1 VVKQIRYL
9 LFGVLFGIVLC
20 KVEAVSWWRMQ
31 EMFRFEGFKL
41 YGLFAT
47 AIPTGLLSVWAIKK
61 FNIKTLSGDKI
72 VIPKKQ
78 FNWGY
83 VFGGLLFGTGWAFS
97 GACPGP
103 LLALI
108 GAGHTV
114 ILVVFASAL
123 AGTWVYS
130 WLRPYLPH

>member
-1 VVKQIRYL
+1 VKQIRYIIL
-9 LFGVLFGIVLC
+9 GILFGIVLS

-31 EMFRFEGFKL
+31 EMFRFHGFKL
-41 YGLFAT
+41 YGLFAA
-47 AIPTGLLSVWAIKK
+47 AIPTGILSIWIIRR
-61 FNIKTLSGDKI
+61 FNIKTLSGEAI
-72 VIPKKQ
+72 VIPRKQ

-83 VFGGLLFGTGWAFS
+83 VIGGALFGTGWALS

-114 ILVVFASAL
+114 VIVVFISAL

-130 WLRPYLPH
+130 WLRPRLPH

>member
-1 VVKQIRYL
+1 MKNWRYL
-9 LFGVLFGIVLC
+9 FLGIVFGIVLC
-20 KVEAVSWWRMQ
+20 KVQAVSWWRMQ
-31 EMFRFEGFKL
+31 EMFRFDAFYM

-47 AIPTGLLSVWAIKK
+47 AIPTGILSIWLIKK
-61 FNIKTLSGDKI
+61 FRIKTIQGEPI
-72 VIPKKQ
+72 VIPKKK

-83 VFGGLLFGTGWAFS
+83 VIGGLLFGVGWAFS

-108 GAGHTV
+108 GAGNTV
-114 ILVVFASAL
+114 VIVAFVSAL

-130 WLRPYLPH
+130 YLRPKLPH

>member
-1 VVKQIRYL
+1 MKHTRYL
-9 LFGVLFGIVLC
+9 LLGILFGIILC

-31 EMFRFEGFKL
+31 EMFRFQGFKL

-47 AIPTGLLSVWAIKK
+47 AIPTGILSVWLIRKYR
-61 FNIKTLSGDKI
+61 IKTLGGEPI
-72 VIPKKQ
+72 VIPKKV

-83 VFGGLLFGTGWAFS
+83 VIGGALFGIGWALS

-114 ILVVFASAL
+114 IIVVFASAL

-130 WLRPYLPH
+130 WLRPRLPH

>member
-1 VVKQIRYL
+1 MKHTRYL
-9 LFGVLFGIVLC
+9 LLGILFGIILC

-31 EMFRFEGFKL
+31 EMFRFQGFKL

-47 AIPTGLLSVWAIKK
+47 AIPTGVLSVWLIRK
-61 FNIKTLSGDKI
+61 FRIKTLGGEPI
-72 VIPKKQ
+72 VIPKKV

-83 VFGGLLFGTGWAFS
+83 VIGGALFGIGWALS

-114 ILVVFASAL
+114 IIVVFASAL

-130 WLRPYLPH
+130 WLRPRLPH

>member
-1 VVKQIRYL
+1 MKNIRYL
-9 LFGVLFGIVLC
+9 VLGTLFGIVLC

-31 EMFRFEGFKL
+31 EMFHFDGWHL

-47 AIPTGLLSVWAIKK
+47 AIPTGIISIWLIKK
-61 FNIKTLSGDKI
+61 LNIKTIKGEPI
-72 VIPKKQ
+72 VIPKKK
-78 FNWGY
+78 FHWGY
-83 VFGGLLFGTGWAFS
+83 VYGGIIFGIGWAFS

-108 GAGHTV
+108 GMGKTV
-114 ILVVFASAL
+114 IIVVFISAL

-130 WLRPYLPH
+130 YFRDKLPH

>member
-1 VVKQIRYL
+1 MKHTRYL
-9 LFGVLFGIVLC
+9 LLGILFGIILC

-31 EMFRFEGFKL
+31 EMFRFQGFKL

-47 AIPTGLLSVWAIKK
+47 AIPTGVLSVWLIRKYR
-61 FNIKTLSGDKI
+61 IKTLGGEPI
-72 VIPKKQ
+72 VIPKKV

-83 VFGGLLFGTGWAFS
+83 VIGGALFGIGWALS

-114 ILVVFASAL
+114 IIVVFASAL

-130 WLRPYLPH
+130 WLRPRLPH

>member
-1 VVKQIRYL
+1 MKHIRYL
-9 LFGVLFGIVLC
+9 LLGILFGIVLC

-47 AIPTGLLSVWAIKK
+47 AIPTGVLSVWLIRKYG
-61 FNIKTLSGDKI
+61 IKTLGGEPI
-72 VIPKKQ
+72 VIPKKV

-83 VFGGLLFGTGWAFS
+83 VIGGALFGTGWALS

-114 ILVVFASAL
+114 IIAVFASAL

-130 WLRPYLPH
+130 WLRPRLPH

>member
-1 VVKQIRYL
+1 MRNIKYLVLGVV
-9 LFGVLFGIVLC
+9 FGIVLC

-31 EMFRFEGFKL
+31 EMFHFDAWHL

-47 AIPTGLLSVWAIKK
+47 AIPTGILSIFIIKR
-61 FNIKTLSGDKI
+61 FNIKTISGEPI

-78 FNWGY
+78 FHWGY
-83 VFGGLLFGTGWAFS
+83 VIGGFIFGIGWAFS

-108 GAGHTV
+108 GMGKTV
-114 ILVVFASAL
+114 VIVVFISAL
-123 AGTWVYS
+123 AGTWTYS
-130 WLRPYLPH
+130 YFRPKLPH

>member
-1 VVKQIRYL
+1 MKHTRYL
-9 LFGVLFGIVLC
+9 LLGILFGIILC

-31 EMFRFEGFKL
+31 EMFRFQGFKL

-47 AIPTGLLSVWAIKK
+47 AIPTGVLSVWLIRK
-61 FNIKTLSGDKI
+61 FRIKTLDGEPI
-72 VIPKKQ
+72 VIPKKV

-83 VFGGLLFGTGWAFS
+83 VIGAALFGTGWALS

-114 ILVVFASAL
+114 IIVVFASAL

-130 WLRPYLPH
+130 WLRPRLPH

>member
-1 VVKQIRYL
+1 MKNFRYL
-9 LFGVLFGIVLC
+9 FLGTLFGIVLC
-20 KVEAVSWWRMQ
+20 KVQAVSWWRMQ
-31 EMFRFEGFKL
+31 EMFHFDGWHL

-47 AIPTGLLSVWAIKK
+47 AIPTGALSVWIIKK
-61 FNIKTLSGDKI
+61 FNIKTINGEPINIPDK
-72 VIPKKQ
+72 K

-83 VFGGLLFGTGWAFS
+83 VIGGILFGIGWAFS

-108 GAGHTV
+108 GMGNTV
-114 ILVVFASAL
+114 VIVIFLSAL

-130 WLRPYLPH
+130 YLRPKLPH